1 MKPSPRDSA
10 ATRRLLTLLRDKAT
24 GRLEVGAGGS
34 TLSVYVLHGE
44 VVAAVSAEDER
55 QLIHLLRLRQELP
68 DDQLAPME
76 VRADAGESVFGDLL
90 TANPPSLEDLLAQR
104 FRQNLCDYVASLEKP
119 SFAPQKGVFVDNIQM
134 GHESRP
140 LVEACCAFATK
151 AQRIDPDQ
159 LLIRGPSTPRTES
172 GAIVASLLNHE
183 PQSVYALTLRIPLE
197 PTAARCL
204 LVDLVTEGVAQVPG
218 AVVEPKGAGGKPE
231 DDTRPEDD
239 SRPEDGTTPEDDSRP
254 EDSVPPLDEEE
265 PPTESAI
272 QRPSP
277 AALLADED
285 IESEEGVVRLLD
297 EPIEQAPPPS
307 APSSDLPPD
316 DELSEEVPQSIDD
329 EPEPVEEPESI
340 EEEPVDDEPEPIDEP
355 AADELGPEDNEA
367 EDFDVVADES
377 DESQSSGAPRSLAA
391 WLADATHVDDDELD
405 FFSDHDHDRGSAEEG
420 AFSTESHNL
429 DKVDVTAFDDDEILE
444 AEEAPS
450 APKFSAPVLGEEAL
464 EAKIDV
470 ATDMLQKIV
479 AAFDR
484 ADGSG
489 AGQAAMQLLVDGAP
503 PKFVPLLTGLTL
515 GDDGSLPTGR
525 VLANLYSR
533 PATEHR
539 KLINDGLLNL
549 MERALSK
556 AADELPDELF
566 DSVYEGVAGYKQR
579 LGL

>member
-1 MKPSPRDSA
+1 M
-10 ATRRLLTLLRDKAT
+10 
-24 GRLEVGAGGS
+24 
-34 TLSVYVLHGE
+34 YVLHGE

-68 DDQLAPME
+68 EDQLAPME
-76 VRADAGESVFGDLL
+76 ARADAGESVFGDLL

-159 LLIRGPSTPRTES
+159 LLIRGPSTPRTDT
-172 GAIVASLLNHE
+172 GAVVASLLSHE

-197 PTAARCL
+197 ATAARCL

-218 AVVEPKGAGGKPE
+218 AVVEPKPAPE
-231 DDTRPEDD
+231 VRHTPPDD
-239 SRPEDGTTPEDDSRP
+239 
-254 EDSVPPLDEEE
+254 VPPIDEDE

-272 QRPSP
+272 ERPSP
-277 AALLADED
+277 TALLADED
-285 IESEEGVVRLLD
+285 LESEEGVVRLLD

-316 DELSEEVPQSIDD
+316 DELSDEVPQAVA
-329 EPEPVEEPESI
+329 EPDPI
-340 EEEPVDDEPEPIDEP
+340 EEEAEAIDEEPEPIDEP
-355 AADELGPEDNEA
+355 EADELGPEDNEA
-367 EDFDVVADES
+367 EDFDVVADAS
-377 DESQSSGAPRSLAA
+377 DDSQGSGAPRSLAA

-429 DKVDVTAFDDDEILE
+429 DKVDVTAFDDDEVLE

-464 EAKIDV
+464 EAKIGV

-479 AAFDR
+479 AAFDK